1 MLKYLLTAGVSAAVL
16 ALTTPVLAQDNAA
29 QDQTSASESSQS
41 ETIPTP
47 TMDFGTWGFNPDSL
61 DPSVKPGDDFF
72 GYVNG
77 KWVRNNPIPPEY
89 TRFGAFN
96 LLSEKSTADVK
107 AVVDDLIASDPAP
120 GTDERRIVDAYQ
132 SYMDQAAI
140 DAAGLAPAQPYLDR
154 IFAAPDLDALVKVME
169 EPGLPALITGGVT
182 VDSKDPDSYIV
193 SIGFDGMG
201 LPDRDYYLV
210 DSEQNRTIQAAY
222 KKYLAFLLGQA
233 GYQDP
238 ESAANSVYH
247 FEHQVAELEWDRT
260 ALRNRDI
267 TYNKLSRDELIAL
280 APDFPTQKM
289 LADTGVADQAAF
301 LVPQLPPSDEEAEK
315 LGLSQDTLSGI
326 GGGLPAMMELVA
338 HTDLATLKAF
348 MAAQFLSGHA
358 AVLPGEIDDARFALF
373 GKLLSGQEEQR
384 PRWKRAVAATEGE
397 LGELLGKAY
406 VKRYFPPESK
416 AAMDDL
422 VANLRKALAR
432 SIAENDWMTDATKV
446 EAKAKL
452 DAFTPKIGYP
462 DTFKTYDGLTISP
475 DDPLAN
481 AVAAAKWEHQ
491 DELSRLGQPVDRN
504 EWFMLPQTV
513 NAYYNPVMNE
523 IVFPAA
529 ILQPPFFNPDADPA
543 VNYGAIGGV
552 IGHEMGHGF
561 DDQGA
566 KSDGTGML
574 RNWWAPEDKKKFE
587 AATSALASQYDAF
600 CPYDDGKTCV
610 NGRFTLGENIGD
622 LGGLSLAYRA
632 YKMSLNGKEAP
643 VIDGLTG
650 DQRFFLA
657 WAQVWRSTQREAA
670 GRQRLLIDPHS
681 PEKYRVNGPVR
692 NIDAWYKAFN
702 VKPGDDLYLPPDKRI
717 KIW

>member
-1 MLKYLLTAGVSAAVL
+1 MIKHILTAGVSAAVL
-16 ALTTPVLAQDNAA
+16 ALATPALAQDTAPQADAA
-29 QDQTSASESSQS
+29 KA

-47 TMDFGTWGFNPDSL
+47 EMHFGTWGFDPASL
-61 DPSVKPGDDFF
+61 DKSVKPGNDFF
-72 GYVNG
+72 DYVNG

-96 LLSEKSTADVK
+96 LLGEKSTADVK
-107 AVVDDLIASDPAP
+107 AVVDDLIASNPAP
-120 GTDERRIVDAYQ
+120 GTDERRIVDAYEA
-132 SYMDQAAI
+132 YFNTDAI
-140 DAAGLAPAQPYLDR
+140 NAAGLAPAYPYLTE
-154 IFAAPDLDALVKVME
+154 IFNAADLTQLVKVMDQ
-169 EPGLPALITGGVT
+169 PGIPALITSGVT
-182 VDSKDPDSYIV
+182 VDSKDPNAYIV

-201 LPDRDYYLV
+201 LPDRDYYLI

-222 KKYLAFLLGQA
+222 KKYLSFLLKQA
-233 GYQDP
+233 GYSDP
-238 ESAANSVYH
+238 DSAANAVYE
-247 FEHQVAELEWDRT
+247 FEHKVAALEWDRT

-267 TYNKLSRDELIAL
+267 TYNKLTKAQLLAL
-280 APDFPTQKM
+280 APSFPTEAL
-289 LADTGVADQAAF
+289 LANAGVADQATF
-301 LVPQLPPSDEEAEK
+301 LAPQLPPSASEVKE
-315 LGLSQDTLSGI
+315 LGLTDDQMAGI
-326 GGGLPAMMELVA
+326 GAGLPGMMKLVA
-338 HTDLATLKAF
+338 STDLATLKAF
-348 MAAQFLSGHA
+348 MAAQFLSSHA
-358 AVLPGEIDDARFALF
+358 SVLPSNIDDARFDLF
-373 GKLLSGQEEQR
+373 GKLLNGQQEQR
-384 PRWKRAVAATEGE
+384 PRWKRAIAATEGE

-406 VKRYFPPESK
+406 VARYFPPESK
-416 AAMDDL
+416 QAMDDL
-422 VANLRKALAR
+422 VSNLRKALAQ
-432 SIAENDWMTDATKV
+432 SIAENTWMTQATKV
-446 EAKAKL
+446 EAEAKL

-462 DTFKTYDGLTISP
+462 DHFKTYQGLAISP
-475 DDPLAN
+475 TNPLGN
-481 AVAAAKWEHQ
+481 SISAAKWERQ
-491 DELSRLGQPVDRN
+491 DELSRLGKPVDRS

-529 ILQPPFFNPDADPA
+529 ILQPPFFNPKADPA
-543 VNYGAIGGV
+543 VNYGAIGAV

-574 RNWWAPEDKKKFE
+574 RNWWAPEDKEKFE
-587 AATSALASQYDAF
+587 KATQALAAQYDKF

-610 NGRFTLGENIGD
+610 NGNFTLGENIGD

-632 YKMSLNGKEAP
+632 YKMSLDGKEAP

-670 GRQRLLIDPHS
+670 GRQRLLVDPHS

-692 NIDAWYKAFN
+692 NMDAWYKAFN
-702 VKPGDDLYLPPDKRI
+702 VKPGDALYLPPEDRI